1 MKKKHLL
8 QIVATLLLAAIA
20 IDLRIEA
27 PGITL
32 AITSGVLLVVMLWLL
47 IDHLKTKNDNGDSR

>member
-27 PGITL
+27 PGIT
-32 AITSGVLLVVMLWLL
+32 
-47 IDHLKTKNDNGDSR
+47 